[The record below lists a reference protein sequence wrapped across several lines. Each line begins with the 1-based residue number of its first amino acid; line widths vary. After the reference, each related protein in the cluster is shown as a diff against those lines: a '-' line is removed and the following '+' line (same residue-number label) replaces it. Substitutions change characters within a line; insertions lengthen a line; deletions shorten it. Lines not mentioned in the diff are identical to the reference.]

1 MKTFGE
7 KIGIPFL
14 FGDYGNELKTLKI
27 QISNKGL
34 NMISPFFVESSI
46 TNICIDNLP
55 VNLNLYDKFN
65 DYLIFEENI
74 FTNSQKISDDII
86 KYNLIK
92 DFNSENIDL
101 SIRQNSERKNKNERN
116 LKRGKTRSLNVENRK
131 NTFIEN
137 INKENLISEAEEL
150 FNNKIQK
157 KKSLEN
163 DIINTLKI
171 KENENSI
178 NTSRIKNDNNSS
190 FISNKSKNEKWNKP
204 SVKNIN
210 IKDIISSKENY
221 NRIIEILKM
230 EIQREIN
237 NELSKY
243 DYDKKFDF
251 YDEYLLKSSLLE
263 PYPIAPKKYES
274 YTEIKD
280 IEIDFNTFNE
290 MIKEKKYIHDDSLY
304 LIKDSDKNLYDLKR
318 IYCDWRILSKLLYQL
333 YTTSSIILIIA
344 LMKAIKIIENI
355 EENYFDDV
363 FSLEEKIKIY
373 KALINNERT
382 VHYYFNNIQPKSY
395 IKTGILINQNPNF
408 FEDNYDNYN
417 DLISEE
423 EINNN
428 DIIKVS
434 QKVNSIKNIMEKDMK
449 KYPKLKL
456 LYIKYNN

>member
-74 FTNSQKISDDII
+74 FTDSQKISDDII

-150 FNNKIQK
+150 YNNKIQ

-221 NRIIEILKM
+221 NKIIEILKM

-243 DYDKKFDF
+243 DYDKKFDY
-251 YDEYLLKSSLLE
+251 YDEYLLK
-263 PYPIAPKKYES
+263 
-274 YTEIKD
+274 
-280 IEIDFNTFNE
+280 N
-290 MIKEKKYIHDDSLY
+290 
-304 LIKDSDKNLYDLKR
+304 
-318 IYCDWRILSKLLYQL
+318 
-333 YTTSSIILIIA
+333 
-344 LMKAIKIIENI
+344 
-355 EENYFDDV
+355 
-363 FSLEEKIKIY
+363 
-373 KALINNERT
+373 
-382 VHYYFNNIQPKSY
+382 
-395 IKTGILINQNPNF
+395 
-408 FEDNYDNYN
+408 
-417 DLISEE
+417 
-423 EINNN
+423 
-428 DIIKVS
+428 
-434 QKVNSIKNIMEKDMK
+434 
-449 KYPKLKL
+449 
-456 LYIKYNN
+456 

>member
-150 FNNKIQK
+150 YNNKIK
-157 KKSLEN
+157 KK
-163 DIINTLKI
+163 
-171 KENENSI
+171 
-178 NTSRIKNDNNSS
+178 
-190 FISNKSKNEKWNKP
+190 
-204 SVKNIN
+204 
-210 IKDIISSKENY
+210 
-221 NRIIEILKM
+221 
-230 EIQREIN
+230 
-237 NELSKY
+237 
-243 DYDKKFDF
+243 KFR
-251 YDEYLLKSSLLE
+251 K
-263 PYPIAPKKYES
+263 
-274 YTEIKD
+274 
-280 IEIDFNTFNE
+280 
-290 MIKEKKYIHDDSLY
+290 
-304 LIKDSDKNLYDLKR
+304 
-318 IYCDWRILSKLLYQL
+318 
-333 YTTSSIILIIA
+333 
-344 LMKAIKIIENI
+344 
-355 EENYFDDV
+355 
-363 FSLEEKIKIY
+363 
-373 KALINNERT
+373 
-382 VHYYFNNIQPKSY
+382 
-395 IKTGILINQNPNF
+395 
-408 FEDNYDNYN
+408 
-417 DLISEE
+417 
-423 EINNN
+423 
-428 DIIKVS
+428 
-434 QKVNSIKNIMEKDMK
+434 
-449 KYPKLKL
+449 
-456 LYIKYNN
+456 